1 MKTIKE
7 AILSFLNIFFVMEEA
22 EMKNNDMR
30 HDKKDNDREQ
40 FGMVTISV
48 SDEVAKALLDMSVSL
63 QKTMT
68 DGVYIV
74 DPDSI
79 PEARNR
85 MLLSRFFERTGV
97 RHYTILSPV
106 SIQPN
111 MILGDPLLTAE
122 QRKQFN
128 KELSFNKS

>member
-1 MKTIKE
+1 MKRIKD
-7 AILSFLNIFFVMEEA
+7 AVLSFLNIFFVIEGYD
-22 EMKNNDMR
+22 MKNNEIF
-30 HDKKDNDREQ
+30 HEKNDNDREQ

-68 DGVYIV
+68 DGVYVV

-85 MLLSRFFERTGV
+85 MLLSRFFERSGV

-106 SIQPN
+106 SLQPN

-122 QRKQFN
+122 QRNQFN
-128 KELSFNKS
+128 KELSVKS

>member
-1 MKTIKE
+1 MKDNE
-7 AILSFLNIFFVMEEA
+7 IFHE
-22 EMKNNDMR
+22 KN
-30 HDKKDNDREQ
+30 DNDREQ

-68 DGVYIV
+68 DGVYVV

-85 MLLSRFFERTGV
+85 MLLSRFLERSGV

-106 SIQPN
+106 SLQPN

-122 QRKQFN
+122 QRNQFN
-128 KELSFNKS
+128 KELSVKS

>member
-1 MKTIKE
+1 MI
-7 AILSFLNIFFVMEEA
+7 
-22 EMKNNDMR
+22 NNESSQ
-30 HDKKDNDREQ
+30 KKHENSREQ

-48 SDEVAKALLDMSVSL
+48 SDEVAKSLLDMSVSL
-63 QKTMT
+63 QNTMT

-79 PEARNR
+79 PEAGNR
-85 MLLSRFFERTGV
+85 MLLSRFFEKAGV

-106 SIQPN
+106 SLQPN

-122 QRKQFN
+122 QRNQFN
-128 KELSFNKS
+128 KELSVKS

>member
-1 MKTIKE
+1 MKRIKD
-7 AILSFLNIFFVMEEA
+7 AILSFLNIFFVIKEL
-22 EMKNNDMR
+22 EMKNNETC
-30 HDKKDNDREQ
+30 HKKNDNDREQ

-48 SDEVAKALLDMSVSL
+48 SDEVAKSLLDMSVSL

-68 DGVYIV
+68 DGVYVV

-85 MLLSRFFERTGV
+85 MLLSRFFERSGV
-97 RHYTILSPV
+97 HHYTILSPA
-106 SIQPN
+106 SLQPN

-122 QRKQFN
+122 QRRQFN
-128 KELSFNKS
+128 KELSLKKP